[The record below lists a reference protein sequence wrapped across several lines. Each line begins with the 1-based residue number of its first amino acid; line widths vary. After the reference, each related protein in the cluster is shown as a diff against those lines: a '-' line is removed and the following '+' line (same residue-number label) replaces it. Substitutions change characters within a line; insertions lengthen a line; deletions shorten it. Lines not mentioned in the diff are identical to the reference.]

1 MRALAQA
8 ILPRHHD
15 TNKIPFTKPQ
25 NAVLHIGGMALAEL
39 SFPAR
44 RRKAGGKGSGPRLDK
59 WYFFGIIANR
69 LETGMSAT
77 QTEMTHAS
85 ARGFDTRPAEEALT
99 ILALAQAEAA
109 RVVHEAV
116 PDIAAAARLAADC
129 IAGGGRLVYAA
140 AGSSGLM
147 ALADALEIPGTYGL
161 ARDRIKV
168 LLAGGVAALTEME
181 GGPEDDADAARL
193 AVGEAG
199 VGPGDCLIALTASGY
214 TPYPMAAVE
223 AARTAG
229 ARTIGISNNSGAP
242 LFDRVD
248 AAICLPT
255 PPEVIA
261 GSTRMGAGTA
271 QKIALNMLSTMM
283 AVHLGHVHDG
293 YMVNVIADNAKLR
306 GRAKRI
312 VMAVS
317 EVSEEVATVALEQA
331 GGAVKLAILLAA
343 GADGVDGAQRL
354 LDDTSGHL
362 RPALKT
368 LGR

>member
-1 MRALAQA
+1 
-8 ILPRHHD
+8 
-15 TNKIPFTKPQ
+15 
-25 NAVLHIGGMALAEL
+25 
-39 SFPAR
+39 
-44 RRKAGGKGSGPRLDK
+44 
-59 WYFFGIIANR
+59 
-69 LETGMSAT
+69 MSAT
-77 QTEMTHAS
+77 RTEMTHAS
-85 ARGFDTRPAEEALT
+85 ASGFDTRAPEEALA
-99 ILALAQAEAA
+99 ILAIAQAEAA
-109 RVVHEAV
+109 RVVQEAV
-116 PDIAAAARLAADC
+116 PEIAKAAQLAADC
-129 IAGGGRLVYAA
+129 ITGGGRLVYVA

-168 LLAGGVAALTEME
+168 LLAGGLAALTDME
-181 GGPEDDADAARL
+181 GSPEDDADAAR
-193 AVGEAG
+193 AAIAEAG
-199 VGPGDCLIALTASGY
+199 VGKGDCVIALTASGY
-214 TPYPMAAVE
+214 TPYPMAAVD
-223 AARTAG
+223 AARAAG

-248 AAICLPT
+248 VAICLPT

-293 YMVNVIADNAKLR
+293 FMVNVIADNAKLR
-306 GRAKRI
+306 GRARRI

-317 EVSEEVATVALEQA
+317 EVPEDAAAAALDQA
-331 GGAVKLAILLAA
+331 GGAVKVAILLAA
-343 GADGVDGAQRL
+343 GAEGVAGAQRL
-354 LDDTSGHL
+354 LAENDGHL

>member
-1 MRALAQA
+1 
-8 ILPRHHD
+8 
-15 TNKIPFTKPQ
+15 
-25 NAVLHIGGMALAEL
+25 
-39 SFPAR
+39 
-44 RRKAGGKGSGPRLDK
+44 
-59 WYFFGIIANR
+59 
-69 LETGMSAT
+69 MSAT

-85 ARGFDTRPAEEALT
+85 ADGFDTKPPQEALA
-99 ILALAQAEAA
+99 ILAVAQAEAA
-109 RVVHEAV
+109 KAV
-116 PDIAAAARLAADC
+116 QDAIPEIAAAAELAARC
-129 IAGGGRLVYAA
+129 LAAGGRVIYAA

-147 ALADALEIPGTYGL
+147 ALADALELPGTYGI

-168 LLAGGVAALTEME
+168 LLAGGIAGLTEME
-181 GGPEDDADAARL
+181 GGPEDDADAAR
-193 AVGEAG
+193 AEVIAAG

-223 AARTAG
+223 AARAAG
-229 ARTIGISNNSGAP
+229 ANTIGMSNNRGAP

-248 AAICLPT
+248 VAICLPT

-271 QKIALNMLSTMM
+271 QKIALNMLSTTM

-293 YMVNVIADNAKLR
+293 FMVNLIADNMKLR

-317 EVSEEVATVALEQA
+317 EVPEEKAAAALEQA
-331 GGAVKLAILLAA
+331 GGAVKAAILLAA
-343 GADGVDGAQRL
+343 GANGLDGAQRL
-354 LDDTSGHL
+354 LAENENRL
-362 RPALKT
+362 RPALKA